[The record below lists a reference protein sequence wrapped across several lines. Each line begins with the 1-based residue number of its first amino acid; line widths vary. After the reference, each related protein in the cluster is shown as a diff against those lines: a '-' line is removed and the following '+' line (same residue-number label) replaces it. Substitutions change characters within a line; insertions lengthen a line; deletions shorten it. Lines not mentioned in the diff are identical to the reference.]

1 MEAHRGRIEMPAGV
15 GIGFGENTRKNGRSR
30 DGLQEEVVA
39 AAGVRQLPECG
50 RGARV
55 WRGGR
60 RVQLKEAVVDR
71 SVILGVRR
79 VPVDGKNLFSV
90 GL

>member
-1 MEAHRGRIEMPAGV
+1 MAEA
-15 GIGFGENTRKNGRSR
+15 TRKNGRSR

-79 VPVDGKNLFSV
+79 VPVDGKFLFSV

>member
-1 MEAHRGRIEMPAGV
+1 MPAGV

-60 RVQLKEAVVDR
+60 RGGSQVQLKEAVVDR